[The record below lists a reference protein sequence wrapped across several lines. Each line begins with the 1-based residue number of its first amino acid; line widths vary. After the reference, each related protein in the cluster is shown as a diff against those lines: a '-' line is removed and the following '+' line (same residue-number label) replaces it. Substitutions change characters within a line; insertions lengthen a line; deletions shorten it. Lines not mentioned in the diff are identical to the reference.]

1 MSDYDFKADRK
12 EKLER
17 RLATARRVA
26 ALPVDPLTKERVHG
40 FLQELEVELGKGS
53 AGIEAMVSRMDLS
66 DNAVFPLPIPRH
78 RAERNRTSA
87 RSRIPHLAMHLVRP
101 CVRRAG
107 AVRSDEVHNFG
118 VEITPGEEFRL
129 KLLF

>member
-26 ALPVDPLTKERVHG
+26 ALPVDPLTKE
-40 FLQELEVELGKGS
+40 
-53 AGIEAMVSRMDLS
+53 RMDLS

-101 CVRRAG
+101 CVRRAA
-107 AVRSDEVHNFG
+107 AVRSDEVHDFG

>member
-26 ALPVDPLTKERVHG
+26 ALPVDPLTKE
-40 FLQELEVELGKGS
+40 

-101 CVRRAG
+101 CVRRAA
-107 AVRSDEVHNFG
+107 AVRSDEVHDFG